1 MQGSAAQLESMAGTL
16 FHGIFIPEG
25 VDKRILY
32 QSEFR
37 IIVTYA
43 MTLEELDRELA
54 HILKAKKATI
64 KDDDRANLRGKRT
77 PGLAPRRPLS
87 AAPAYRVPAVC
98 CLQLTSSQLATS

>member
-64 KDDDRANLRGKRT
+64 KDDDRANLRGKLDIVT
-77 PGLAPRRPLS
+77 VGNKLIHVATD
-87 AAPAYRVPAVC
+87 VC
-98 CLQLTSSQLATS
+98 GSTTFVQLKYWVDI